1 MNIRAQT
8 FMNTTPKKTRR
19 MFCGCI
25 WGEALPSPQPPLQPF
40 LRLTSC
46 AETLIFWKLKV
57 FLHERKACSFQQL
70 PSKAFHLQSF
80 LSVLTRM
87 FYSNSCQVK
96 ALYVRSFRSVAK
108 TRQANHVASPANAS
122 GATMCASATTLPIG
136 EPRAPTVYSIH
147 IFFIIHVFAYYTYI
161 CS

>member
-1 MNIRAQT
+1 M
-8 FMNTTPKKTRR
+8 
-19 MFCGCI
+19 
-25 WGEALPSPQPPLQPF
+25 
-40 LRLTSC
+40 
-46 AETLIFWKLKV
+46 

-96 ALYVRSFRSVAK
+96 ALYVRSFRSAPK

-147 IFFIIHVFAYYTYI
+147 IFLSYMYLHIIRIYVASNYTLPYNEKPLCGNYPSFQKARAI
-161 CS
+161 C